1 MRYIERDPA
10 VTLNFNSQPHLRDR
24 IEKVVKAAEQNELIR
39 SELYEIASEV
49 NKEAEPLL
57 QKLFLKKCAYCES
70 RFERQYSNIDRFRP
84 LFGAQRDARRID
96 RAHYC
101 WLVAEWENLYL
112 CCPQCSAYKANL
124 FPVLGASRFGR
135 ALGQLR
141 REERAQLIDPCW
153 DRPEQHLEIL
163 YDGVLHGR
171 TGRGKTT
178 IEVLNLNRHELCER
192 RWDILRQF
200 HALWSHSVDLAYSM
214 PEDSSAVMLDKML
227 QHDAEHVGTIYM
239 YLTQSVKPPQR
250 RLLERIVVSGM
261 YQKAFIPLMRGIGRL
276 PALDQLST
284 AADHEDS
291 PAAANELEEY
301 RPVKSLAISN
311 FKGIE
316 ELVIEFPLTSRK
328 EGQALA
334 IVGQNSA
341 GKSSVLQA
349 LALGLI
355 GPAAA
360 NKVVVNAHRL
370 LRAGAAEGKIVV
382 EFWGTD
388 ARNVIAIN
396 RHSRHFS
403 GLAQR
408 PTRVFGYGP
417 YRLLAKRP
425 LKPEKRGTEYRLNS
439 LFKDGE
445 RLNGF
450 HEWIGK
456 LSRMQRH
463 DLAESLQQLLAAP
476 NTKVTVEG
484 NSILIR
490 TNGRLH
496 PIDALSSGMQSMVS
510 MCTDFAEPLYADS
523 DSALRGSS
531 VILVDELDAHL
542 HPAWRIGI
550 VGRLGRAF
558 PNAHLI
564 FSTHDPLTLRGL
576 DAEQIQILYGS
587 NSGAVKVKRADW
599 YSDSLDIDQILTSDI
614 FGLQDTHLPDWQ
626 DKVHEYHALLLK
638 EDSQRR
644 LQPEEAARLEA
655 LRMELKDVGLL
666 GQTKRER
673 LVYAVIDRML
683 ARSEEP
689 LEEWDPAAIDRL
701 SELVQSRIQAESGA
715 ESAS

>member
-1 MRYIERDPA
+1 MRYIERDRA
-10 VTLNFNSQPHLRDR
+10 VTLNFSLQPHLRYKIDS
-24 IEKVVKAAEQNELIR
+24 VVEAAKQNELIR

-49 NKEAEPLL
+49 NKTAEPLL
-57 QKLFLKKCAYCES
+57 QKLFLRKCAYCES
-70 RFERQYSNIDRFRP
+70 RINQAYSNIDRFRP
-84 LFGAQRDARRID
+84 LFGAKRDANRID
-96 RAHYC
+96 QAHYC

-112 CCPQCSAYKANL
+112 CCPQCSTYKGSL
-124 FPVLGASRFGR
+124 FPIQGASWFGR

-141 REERAQLIDPCW
+141 REEDAQLIDPCW

-163 YDGVLHGR
+163 YDGVLRGR
-171 TGRGKTT
+171 TGPGRTT

-192 RWDILRQF
+192 RWDILRTF
-200 HALWSHSVDLAYSM
+200 HGLWSHAIELAYSL
-214 PEDSSAVMLDKML
+214 PEGSSAVMLEEML

-239 YLTQSVKPPQR
+239 YLTQSMEAPQR
-250 RLLERIVVSGM
+250 RLLDRIIVSGM
-261 YQKAFIPLMRGIGRL
+261 YQNAFIPLMRGIGRL

-284 AADHEDS
+284 PTDHED
-291 PAAANELEEY
+291 PTTAARDLEEY

-316 ELVIEFPLTSRK
+316 KLVIEFPLTSKK

-360 NKVVVNAHRL
+360 NKVVGNADRL
-370 LRAGAAEGKIVV
+370 LRKGAAEGWIEV
-382 EFWGTD
+382 EFWGTE
-388 ARNVIAIN
+388 ARNVISISKY
-396 RHSRHFS
+396 SRHFN
-403 GLAQR
+403 GVAQR

-425 LKPEKRGTEYRLNS
+425 LKPGKRGTQYRLNS

-456 LSRMQRH
+456 LNQRQRH

-638 EDSQRR
+638 EDSQVR
-644 LQPEEAARLEA
+644 LQPAEAARLDA
-655 LRMELKDVGLL
+655 LRTELKDLGLL
-666 GQTKRER
+666 GRTKRER
-673 LVYAVIDRML
+673 LVYAVIDQML
-683 ARSEEP
+683 AHNEEP

-701 SELVQSRIQAESGA
+701 SELVQARIQAGSGA
-715 ESAS
+715 EGTL